1 VVVCD
6 QACRGACQANGQQ
19 LGGAGYVKGAEG
31 TGRRGNERSRVN
43 ALVGEG
49 WGEAGPEWGLDRGFG
64 RKTGGITG
72 LAGTEEPRELQGGVD
87 AAVT

>member
-1 VVVCD
+1 
-6 QACRGACQANGQQ
+6 
-19 LGGAGYVKGAEG
+19 
-31 TGRRGNERSRVN
+31 
-43 ALVGEG
+43 LVGEG